1 MTRSAP
7 AARRPLVGIM
17 CCNEFSERAVQ
28 VVATRFV
35 LPLAHLSDVNPVLV
49 PAVSDASDL
58 DSLADMLDGLLLT
71 GSRSNVSPTRYG
83 GSPSEQPVDAQRDQV
98 ALSLS
103 SRMIERGKSVFGICR
118 GLQELNVLFG
128 GTLRNLEGD
137 HHHAVEREGE
147 NYDSIFQ
154 HWHDVQLSA
163 EGVWNDVFERSVR
176 VTSAHRQGID
186 ELGYGLKVEAVSDDG
201 VIEAIS
207 ATNLDASV
215 VAVQWHPEIS
225 AEDSLVSRTFY
236 RLLGD
241 KVRRK
246 AKLL

>member
-1 MTRSAP
+1 MKRPAV

-17 CCNEFSERAVQ
+17 CCNEFSDRAVQ

-35 LPLAHLSDVNPVLV
+35 RPLAHLSDVNPVLV
-49 PAVSDASDL
+49 PAVSDAADL
-58 DSLADMLDGLLLT
+58 DSLADVLDGLLLT
-71 GSRSNVSPTRYG
+71 GSRSNVAPSRYG
-83 GSPSEQPVDAQRDQV
+83 RSSSEQPTDTQRDQV

-103 SRMIERGKSVFGICR
+103 SRMIECGKSVFGICR

-137 HHHAVEREGE
+137 HHHAVEREE
-147 NYDSIFQ
+147 ESYDSIFQ

-163 EGVWNDVFERSVR
+163 EGVWNGVFERSIR
-176 VTSAHRQGID
+176 VTSAHRQGVD
-186 ELGYGLKVEAVSDDG
+186 ELGYGLKVEAVADDG

-207 ATNLDASV
+207 ATNLDAPV
-215 VAVQWHPEIS
+215 IAVQWHPEIS

-236 RLLGD
+236 RLLGESL
-241 KVRRK
+241 RRET
-246 AKLL
+246 